1 MSNSL
6 SVTPFHAMHVEAGA
20 KMVPFA
26 GYEMPVQYP
35 LGVKQEHLHCRAAAG
50 LFDVSHMGQLK
61 LSGPSVDAVALALE
75 ALIPANYVD
84 LAVGRQRY
92 GMFTNAD
99 GGIMDDLMVTR
110 VEDGFYVVVN
120 AACKAQDIAYL
131 RANLPA
137 DIIMEELSDRALLAL
152 QGPQAVEVLARLAPE
167 VADMRFMDGKP
178 VAILGHDCFVGRAG
192 YTGEDGVEISVPN
205 DRAEALAA
213 TLLAFDEVEW
223 IGLGARDSLR
233 LEAGLCLYGHD
244 LDQNTTPVAANL
256 MWAMQ
261 KARRPG
267 GEREGGFPGA
277 DKIFAE
283 LVGQSGQLRVG
294 LLPEGRAP
302 VREGV
307 AIVDAEGKV
316 IGKVTSGGF
325 SPTLGAPIAMAY
337 IDTPE
342 ATLDSQVFALVRGK
356 QLPCRVAPMPFV
368 PQRYY
373 RG

>member
-1 MSNSL
+1 
-6 SVTPFHAMHVEAGA
+6 MHVEAGA

-61 LSGPSVDAVALALE
+61 LSGPSVEAVALALE

-84 LAVGRQRY
+84 LAAGRQRY

-99 GGIMDDLMVTR
+99 GGITDDLMVTR
-110 VEDGFYVVVN
+110 AEDHFFVVVN
-120 AACKAQDIAYL
+120 AACKEQDIAHL

-167 VADMRFMDGKP
+167 VASMRFMDGKP